1 MRRACRNGQTRC
13 SSRSRKL
20 SANLKLERESGWNRR
35 TPAPNGAE
43 HGRSS
48 GNQEPS
54 PHHRTFLRFRSGS
67 TIAKDTIR
75 GRIEGPDLDTVI
87 MDVSASSVDNLCTY
101 SSIKRT
107 NVTMIWTARLCTT
120 FTVAVQSAS
129 DMNRVLAQI
138 MYAFLQCGR
147 CPQTIQRYRYD
158 STEARSTSR
167 VLPTRCHRRY
177 AFPLEGS
184 C

>member
-1 MRRACRNGQTRC
+1 MESEDSSSQRRRAWEKLWEPGAFASSSYFSTLQKWQHDREGHHTR
-13 SSRSRKL
+13 S
-20 SANLKLERESGWNRR
+20 NRG
-35 TPAPNGAE
+35 T
-43 HGRSS
+43 
-48 GNQEPS
+48 
-54 PHHRTFLRFRSGS
+54 
-67 TIAKDTIR
+67 
-75 GRIEGPDLDTVI
+75 GPGHY
-87 MDVSASSVDNLCTY
+87 VSASSVDNLCTY

-138 MYAFLQCGR
+138 MYAFIHCFR

-167 VLPTRCHRRY
+167 VLPTRCPRRY